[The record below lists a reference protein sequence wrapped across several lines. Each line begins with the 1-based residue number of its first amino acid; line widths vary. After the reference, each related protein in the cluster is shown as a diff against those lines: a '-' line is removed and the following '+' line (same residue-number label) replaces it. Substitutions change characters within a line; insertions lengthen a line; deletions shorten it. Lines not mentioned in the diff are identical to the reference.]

1 MRFKGLFVLRFSD
14 FWVWGCARRIP
25 AILVIIQPIA
35 EQKYYV
41 GALVYMSGCQNYGPF
56 WVPLIIR
63 HLLFRVP
70 KKGPLILRT
79 THMFCPPALS
89 WSRKRKS

>member
-1 MRFKGLFVLRFSD
+1 MRFNGLFVLRFSD

-41 GALVYMSGCQNYGPF
+41 GAFSLHEWLAKLWSLLGPSYNTA
-56 WVPLIIR
+56 PII
-63 HLLFRVP
+63 
-70 KKGPLILRT
+70 
-79 THMFCPPALS
+79 
-89 WSRKRKS
+89 